1 MPYRILVIDDEPHMA
16 RLASYVLQ
24 TAGYEVLTA
33 EDGRDGLKKLAQFEP
48 DLVICDITMPEMDGF
63 EVVSTLRA
71 DPRWHHLPVIMLT
84 ARGQE
89 QDMQRAEEVGANSYL
104 TKPFS
109 SRQLLGEVQRY
120 LNGIG

>member
-24 TAGYEVLTA
+24 TAGYDVLTA
-33 EDGRDGLKKLAQFEP
+33 EDGRDGLEKLARFKP
-48 DLVICDITMPEMDGF
+48 DLVVCDITMPEMDGF
-63 EVVSTLRA
+63 EVVSALRA
-71 DPRWHHLPVIMLT
+71 DPRWRDLPVIMLT

-89 QDMQRAEEVGANSYL
+89 QDVQRAQEVGANSYL

-120 LNGIG
+120 LNGSG

>member
-24 TAGYEVLTA
+24 TAGYDVLTA
-33 EDGRDGLKKLAQFEP
+33 EDGRDGLEKLAHFKP
-48 DLVICDITMPEMDGF
+48 DLVVCDITMPEMDGF
-63 EVVSTLRA
+63 EVVRTLRA
-71 DPRWHHLPVIMLT
+71 DPRWRHLPVIMLT

-89 QDMQRAEEVGANSYL
+89 QDVQRAQEVGANSYL

-109 SRQLLGEVQRY
+109 SRHLLG
-120 LNGIG
+120 

>member
-1 MPYRILVIDDEPHMA
+1 MPYRILIIDDEPHMA

-24 TAGYEVLTA
+24 TAGYDVLTA
-33 EDGRDGLKKLAQFEP
+33 EDGRDGLEKLAQFKP
-48 DLVICDITMPEMDGF
+48 DLVVCDITMPEMDGF
-63 EVVSTLRA
+63 EVVRTLRA
-71 DPRWHHLPVIMLT
+71 DPRWRHLPVIMLT

-89 QDMQRAEEVGANSYL
+89 QDVQRAQEVGANSYL

-120 LNGIG
+120 LNGSG